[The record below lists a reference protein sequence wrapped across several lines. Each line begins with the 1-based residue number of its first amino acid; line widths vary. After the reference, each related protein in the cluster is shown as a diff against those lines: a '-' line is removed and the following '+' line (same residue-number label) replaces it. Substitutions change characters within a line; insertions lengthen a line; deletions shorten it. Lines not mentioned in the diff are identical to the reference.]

1 MLKNAVRF
9 VRTFI
14 DIFNGN
20 RLTRAAAA
28 LSYYMTMTFFPVVI
42 VLYTLLGNSY
52 DKAMRIVAFAENLM
66 AEETA
71 SYIRDFLGY
80 VAANNSTAMMIAG
93 LTVLVT
99 SASAA
104 IRSMQFTIGDAQG
117 GMRFQGIWGFI
128 VSILISLLLIVAIY
142 FGMLVMLTGRSVM
155 NRLNELLPFI
165 DISQSWNHMRF
176 VILGG
181 IMFLLIWGVY
191 EYPKRKDRH
200 VPHLSRSDT
209 FDAGACR
216 REPRVLG
223 VHRRVGQILAGVRL
237 ACVHHTADDVALH
250 EQHGHLLRHGAE
262 PDDTRLQARTAY
274 KEEHGDGAGIRI

>member
-52 DKAMRIVAFAENLM
+52 DKAMRIVTFAENLM
-66 AEETA
+66 AEETV

-181 IMFLLIWGVY
+181 IMF
-191 EYPKRKDRH
+191 
-200 VPHLSRSDT
+200 
-209 FDAGACR
+209 
-216 REPRVLG
+216 
-223 VHRRVGQILAGVRL
+223 
-237 ACVHHTADDVALH
+237 ADM
-250 EQHGHLLRHGAE
+250 G
-262 PDDTRLQARTAY
+262 
-274 KEEHGDGAGIRI
+274 RI

>member
-66 AEETA
+66 AEETV

-117 GMRFQGIWGFI
+117 GLSGNMGLHREHTDLPAAD
-128 VSILISLLLIVAIY
+128 SRDILRYA
-142 FGMLVMLTGRSVM
+142 
-155 NRLNELLPFI
+155 
-165 DISQSWNHMRF
+165 
-176 VILGG
+176 
-181 IMFLLIWGVY
+181 
-191 EYPKRKDRH
+191 RH
-200 VPHLSRSDT
+200 AH
-209 FDAGACR
+209 
-216 REPRVLG
+216 
-223 VHRRVGQILAGVRL
+223 GQER
-237 ACVHHTADDVALH
+237 H
-250 EQHGHLLRHGAE
+250 EQA
-262 PDDTRLQARTAY
+262 Q
-274 KEEHGDGAGIRI
+274 

>member
-66 AEETA
+66 AEETV

-191 EYPKRKDRH
+191 EYPKRKTDTYH
-200 VPHLSRSDT
+200 TFPGAILSTLALVGVSIA
-209 FDAGACR
+209 FSVFIGASVKYSLVYGSLASIILLMMWLYTSSTVIYCGMALNLTIR
-216 REPRVLG
+216 DFKPEPR
-223 VHRRVGQILAGVRL
+223 IKK
-237 ACVHHTADDVALH
+237 TEET
-250 EQHGHLLRHGAE
+250 EQE
-262 PDDTRLQARTAY
+262 
-274 KEEHGDGAGIRI
+274 